1 MFLVVQIGDE
11 VILTATRT
19 FYLRE
24 YIGKTG
30 TVTNIDNSD
39 DTIAVNFHDKSGSWW
54 FRKED
59 VIPDAEAMIEPGNL
73 SGLFDGGCNV

>member
-1 MFLVVQIGDE
+1 MVQIGDE

-19 FYLRE
+19 SYLRG

-30 TVTNIDNSD
+30 TVTSIDNSD
-39 DTIAVNFHDKSGSWW
+39 DTIAVNFHDNSGSWW
-54 FRKED
+54 FKKTD

-73 SGLFDGGCNV
+73 SGLFGGGCNV